1 MINELLLEQNM
12 TKYRLSKL
20 SDIPYTTINDICSNK
35 ADIKKCSVD
44 TVYKIAKALNVSV
57 EEILAP
63 YYIYRPDFELF
74 KSSICHKLK
83 ELGDT
88 EFLIDILESKVI
100 IEYVERKWYPEALY
114 MLAMLDYVSRENNV
128 PICTE
133 FDEIRKNRLSQPVF
147 PASVISRCVA
157 SGTDDAKTEAIKNAI
172 PEFLRLNIVES
183 EVRNVI

>member
-1 MINELLLEQNM
+1 M
-12 TKYRLSKL
+12 
-20 SDIPYTTINDICSNK
+20 
-35 ADIKKCSVD
+35 
-44 TVYKIAKALNVSV
+44 
-57 EEILAP
+57 
-63 YYIYRPDFELF
+63 F

-114 MLAMLDYVSRENNV
+114 MLALLDYVSRENNV

-172 PEFLRLNIVES
+172 PEFLRFNIVES